1 MDMIK
6 HLDKKGIK
14 FVLDAD
20 INAKLEMKQQ
30 VEVLRNETMIKNTRI
45 QELEQKVIELSKLN
59 LEYQEEIR
67 EIQELTKDV
76 GDEILL

>member
-1 MDMIK
+1 MKMIK
-6 HLDKKGIK
+6 HLDSKGIK

-30 VEVLRNETMIKNTRI
+30 VEVLKNETMIKNNRI

-76 GDEILL
+76 GDEILM

>member
-1 MDMIK
+1 MGMIK
-6 HLDKKGIK
+6 HLDGKGIK

-30 VEVLRNETMIKNTRI
+30 AEVLRNETMIKNTRI

-59 LEYQEEIR
+59 LE
-67 EIQELTKDV
+67 
-76 GDEILL
+76 